1 MLLVLAFRHL
11 LVRKGRSLV
20 LLLGFAL
27 GVAVMIVLLSVGEAM
42 LAQSR
47 DVALVGGGEVTVLPE
62 GIDIE
67 AMRTGGVTGM
77 FFGIDR
83 ARYLTRQLLGG
94 PRQRP
99 LVASV
104 APAIENKLLYLRAH
118 SRIVV
123 TRAGGEIPS
132 RARRVGAALS
142 LVAGRWDDTPA
153 DSAWIAPT
161 AQQLY
166 DELDHFHVPPVADS
180 TWAEWHYFNVVTGPR
195 EWWYVTL
202 LIGGAVP
209 AGRWGGQLLVTHRRP
224 DGRYERFA
232 ESVPAAQIRFDT
244 TAADLTL
251 GSNVV
256 RQRLGIYHVSAR
268 IPGRLELDFALR
280 PAPNRYFPAAELRA
294 EPFISG
300 YVVPALSGSV
310 DGRFCAGGRCQAVTG
325 AGGYHDHNW
334 GVWHAVTWEWGV
346 AHGAFYDLLY
356 GGVRTADSA
365 AGGSPFFLMVADSL
379 GIRQVLRFRDVQYA
393 GARATASPSPS
404 PSPTPTPTSGV
415 VAPSA
420 FMLAAAREGDTLRLS
435 VTVRDALSSATA
447 AADFRRYFIQMR
459 GGFTLTGRLGGSA
472 VADSGA
478 GFFETWRKGGRA
490 TEELTRTRE

>member
-1 MLLVLAFRHL
+1 MLFLLAFRHL

-27 GVAVMIVLLSVGEAM
+27 GVGVMIVLLSVGEAM

-47 DVALVGGGEVTVLPE
+47 DVALVGGGQVTVLPE

-94 PRQRP
+94 PRQHS
-99 LVASV
+99 LVAAV
-104 APAIENKLLYLRAH
+104 APAIENKLIYLRAGG
-118 SRIVV
+118 RTVV

-132 RARRVGAALS
+132 RARRVGGALQ
-142 LVAGRWDDTPA
+142 LLAGRWDDTPA
-153 DSAWIAPT
+153 DSAYIAPT
-161 AQQLY
+161 PQQLF
-166 DELDHFHVPPVADS
+166 DELDHFHLPTVPDS
-180 TWAEWHYFNVVTGPR
+180 TWAEWHYFNVVTAPD

-232 ESVPAAQIRFDT
+232 DQIPPNQIRFDT
-244 TAADLTL
+244 AAADLTL
-251 GSNVV
+251 GASLV
-256 RQRLGIYHVSAR
+256 RQRLGTYQVSAR
-268 IPGRLELDFALR
+268 VGGRLALDFTLR

-310 DGRFCAGGRCQAVTG
+310 DGRFCADGRCRTVAGGR
-325 AGGYHDHNW
+325 GYHDHNW
-334 GVWHAVTWEWGV
+334 GVWRAVTWEWGV
-346 AHGAFYDLLY
+346 AHGAVYDVLY
-356 GGVRTADSA
+356 GGVRTGDSA
-365 AGGSPFFLMVADSL
+365 AGGAPFFFMAADSL
-379 GIRQVLRFRDVQYA
+379 GIRQVLRFRDVRYT
-393 GARATASPSPS
+393 GVL
-404 PSPTPTPTSGV
+404 PTRTPGV
-415 VAPSA
+415 SAPSA
-420 FMLAAAREGDTLRLS
+420 FALTALREADTVDLAVNVG
-435 VTVRDALSSATA
+435 DALASETA
-447 AADFRRYFIQMR
+447 AADFRRFFLQMR
-459 GGFTLTGRLGGSA
+459 GRFTLRGKLGGVP
-472 VADSGA
+472 VADSGM
-478 GFFETWRKGGRA
+478 GFFETYVGGRA
-490 TEELTRTRE
+490 EGGKPRR